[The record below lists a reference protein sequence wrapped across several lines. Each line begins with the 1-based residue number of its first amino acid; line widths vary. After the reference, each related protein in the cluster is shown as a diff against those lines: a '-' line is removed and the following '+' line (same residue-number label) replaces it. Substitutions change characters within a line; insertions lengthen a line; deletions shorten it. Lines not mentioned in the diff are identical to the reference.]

1 MGKLLI
7 VLLFNIVCGRPC
19 IYCFNEHFLDSFPLF
34 PGDVSY
40 GIVLFIIITEFKY
53 LAISCSR
60 EMTSNDNISCIVKS
74 QRAEALQNLPLLL
87 RFGH

>member
-1 MGKLLI
+1 MVDLVYI
-7 VLLFNIVCGRPC
+7 VSTNT
-19 IYCFNEHFLDSFPLF
+19 FLAFFPLF

-53 LAISCSR
+53 LAISCSI

-74 QRAEALQNLPLLL
+74 Q
-87 RFGH
+87 